1 MQPQLTFDE
10 VLELAAD
17 RGDQG
22 RVRPE
27 MRDRASRVVVGLAYA
42 ACRRLARRIRCECAV
57 ERRRDAPTLEIARL
71 ARRTMNL
78 AEHPSFER
86 HDLAPVNDD
95 QSGKRPLVAHLTHA
109 RG

>member
-27 MRDRASRVVVGLAYA
+27 VRDRASRVIVLLGCSAKHRLASLA
-42 ACRRLARRIRCECAV
+42 LRRERAVQRRRNASPLDIPRLARWTV
-57 ERRRDAPTLEIARL
+57 
-71 ARRTMNL
+71 NL
-78 AEHPSFER
+78 AEHPSFQR
-86 HDLAPVNDD
+86 HDLASVNDD
-95 QSGKRPLVAHLTHA
+95 QCGKRPLV
-109 RG
+109 